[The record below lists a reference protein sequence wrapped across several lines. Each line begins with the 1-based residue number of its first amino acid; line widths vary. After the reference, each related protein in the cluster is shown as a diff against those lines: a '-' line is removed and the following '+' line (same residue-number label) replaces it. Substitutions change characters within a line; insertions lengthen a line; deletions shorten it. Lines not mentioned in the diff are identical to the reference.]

1 MKKTAV
7 RMLYLIMGLLCVL
20 LGMIGIIL
28 PLLPTTPFMLVAAF
42 CFSRSSERLHHY
54 LLNHRVFGKL
64 IQDWENHG
72 VIPFKAKVLST
83 VMMLTMVS
91 YPLIYRDF
99 HLGLKLA
106 VIASI
111 VLAASYIWTRP
122 SQPLLSKG

>member
-1 MKKTAV
+1 MKKSAV

-20 LGMIGIIL
+20 LGMIGVVL

-42 CFSRSSERLHHY
+42 CFSRSSERLHQR
-54 LLNHRVFGKL
+54 LLNHRIFGKL

-72 VIPFKAKVLST
+72 VIPLKAKVLST

-91 YPLIYRDF
+91 YPLIFRDF

-106 VIASI
+106 VVASI
-111 VLAASYIWTRP
+111 VFAVSYIWTRP
-122 SQPLLSKG
+122 SQPILGKS